1 MLKVQ
6 QKVSGSFRSTV
17 GAVGFARLRRYLS
30 ILRKQGHA
38 VLVALERLFTGQPLY
53 PAFA

>member
-17 GAVGFARLRRYLS
+17 GAEGFARLRRYLS
-30 ILRKQGHA
+30 SLRKQGHA
-38 VLVALERLFTGQPLY
+38 ILATLARLFTGQPLY